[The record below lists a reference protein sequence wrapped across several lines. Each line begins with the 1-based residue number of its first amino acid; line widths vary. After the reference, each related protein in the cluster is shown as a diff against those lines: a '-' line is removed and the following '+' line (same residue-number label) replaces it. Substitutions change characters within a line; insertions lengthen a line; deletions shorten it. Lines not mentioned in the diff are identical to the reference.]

1 MSKNEKNVGSGE
13 TEAAS
18 YEDKEEEDGG
28 DVDMTVEVSV

>member
-18 YEDKEEEDGG
+18 YEDKEEEDGR
-28 DVDMTVEVSV
+28 TSIWQ